1 MLPFVLLLTACS
13 GSSPRFRSTTGETA
27 GTDEIRF
34 ASKIKAEEEREDDRK
49 VDLATFRNEAR
60 GGSGN
65 LTPAGIDRD
74 AVLLDVVSYLG
85 TPYLYGGAT
94 KNGFDCSGF
103 TSTVYRDAMQISIPR
118 TARDQ
123 YRTGSSVDGDGLQFG
138 DLVFFNTT
146 GAGASHVGIYLEDDL
161 FAHSSVS
168 YGVTISSL
176 ESTYYRKRFLG
187 AKRVAH

>member
-1 MLPFVLLLTACS
+1 M
-13 GSSPRFRSTTGETA
+13 
-27 GTDEIRF
+27 RF
-34 ASKIKAEEEREDDRK
+34 ASKIKEEEQREDDKK
-49 VDLATFRNEAR
+49 VDLATFRKEAR
-60 GGSGN
+60 DGSGN

-103 TSTVYRDAMQISIPR
+103 TSTVYRDVIKISIPR

-146 GAGASHVGIYLEDDL
+146 GAGGASHVGIYLEDDL